1 MDKLEEIEARR
12 AARRT
17 ANIDARHAQ
26 EIVDLTEIDKLEEER
41 GDALHTCKVN
51 RFVPGCVAKL
61 AYRAPTRGEYKRY
74 SDTVFGGRNVAK
86 GDLKSSVE
94 AQRVLGEVC
103 MVYPPKGEAREA
115 LLEACPGVM
124 TTIGQLASKLGDA
137 EAEETGKE

>member
-12 AARRT
+12 QARRA
-17 ANIDARHAQ
+17 ANVDARQAQ
-26 EIVDLTEIDKLEEER
+26 EIVDLTEIDKLEGER
-41 GDALHTCKVN
+41 GETLHVCRVN
-51 RFVPGCVAKL
+51 RFVPGVVAKL
-61 AYRAPTRGEYKRY
+61 AFRAPTRGEYKRY

-115 LLEACPGVM
+115 LIDASPGVM

-137 EAEETGKE
+137 AEEETGKE